1 MHRKWTTARP
11 RQITPQLVI
20 TNEQFE
26 FKPVLK
32 TIFEQLE
39 KPSPDRRSAED
50 RIAEKAKSLAE
61 RLTK

>member
-11 RQITPQLVI
+11 RHTTPQLVI

-26 FKPVLK
+26 DRPVLK
-32 TIFEQLE
+32 TIFEQLG
-39 KPSPDRRSAED
+39 KPTPDRRSAED
-50 RIAEKAKSLAE
+50 RIAEKSKSLAE

>member
-11 RQITPQLVI
+11 QQTTPQLVI

-26 FKPVLK
+26 DRPVLK
-32 TIFEQLE
+32 TIFKQLE
-39 KPSPDRRSAED
+39 KTSPDRRSAKD
-50 RIAEKAKSLAE
+50 RIAEKSKSLAE